1 MTVLKKLVIL
11 VALTAMM
18 MPLAAAA
25 PATKIPAN
33 APPPSMEGNDE
44 VWGDKPSSELPSYLQ
59 FNPQVDITT
68 ALSLRH
74 RTKDEILMWSEQTVA
89 ALMSFG
95 ASNLYDH
102 FEEIKPLFVE
112 SGWNDFMKYINS
124 AGLQDYVRE
133 KRYQLITVIN
143 GPTYVRREGPL
154 GGIYRWEIEA
164 PLLFSFYKTDAYGNI
179 PAETDPDATAELQLV
194 ISVTRVPEGG
204 GEEQVAIAGW
214 RVQDGRKNRRQRMP

>member
-1 MTVLKKLVIL
+1 MTVLKKLAMI

-18 MPLAAAA
+18 LPLAAAV
-25 PATKIPAN
+25 PAN
-33 APPPSMEGNDE
+33 APPPSTEANDE
-44 VWGDKPSSELPSYLQ
+44 MWGDKPSSDLPPYLQ
-59 FNPQVDITT
+59 FNTQVDITT

-74 RTKDEILMWSEQTVA
+74 RTKDEILMWSEQTIA

-124 AGLQDYVRE
+124 AGLQDYVSE
-133 KRYQLITVIN
+133 KRYKLITVIN

-164 PLLFSFYKTDAYGNI
+164 PLLFSFYKTDAYGNVA
-179 PAETDPDATAELQLV
+179 AETEPDATADLQLV